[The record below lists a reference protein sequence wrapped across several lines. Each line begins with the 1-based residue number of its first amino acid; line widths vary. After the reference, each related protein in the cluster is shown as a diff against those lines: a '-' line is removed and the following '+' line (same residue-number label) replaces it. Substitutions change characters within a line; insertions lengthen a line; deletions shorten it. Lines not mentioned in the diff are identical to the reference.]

1 MNEIQK
7 INKFYEYLRNNKTN
21 ESIID
26 LLEDFCFEYNISYEE
41 IGMLIS
47 EDEYLKDFV
56 KKDCINRGLIKYDKK
71 SKIEF

>member
-7 INKFYEYLRNNKTN
+7 INKFYEY
-21 ESIID
+21 
-26 LLEDFCFEYNISYEE
+26 YISYEE

-56 KKDCINRGLIKYDKK
+56 KKDCINRGLIKSDKK

>member
-56 KKDCINRGLIKYDKK
+56 KKDCINRGLIKSDKK